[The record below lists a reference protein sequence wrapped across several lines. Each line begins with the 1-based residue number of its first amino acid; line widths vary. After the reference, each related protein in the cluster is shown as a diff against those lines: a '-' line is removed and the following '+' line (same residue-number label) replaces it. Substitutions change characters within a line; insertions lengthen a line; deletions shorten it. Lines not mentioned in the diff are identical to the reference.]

1 MEDEY
6 GKAITKNYWGG
17 FGIIEC
23 NQKLQ
28 GHRSTFEKPSELHVL
43 LSDCPIR
50 MSIVSAHCYT
60 NHWTRSQVRLGP
72 DIWHVNV
79 KKWSE

>member
-1 MEDEY
+1 MEDED

-50 MSIVSAHCYT
+50 MSIVSAH
-60 NHWTRSQVRLGP
+60 
-72 DIWHVNV
+72 
-79 KKWSE
+79 